1 MLDLRLK
8 LWTGTQVTKTT
19 SKQKKILQKVKWKL
33 WTPLGS
39 QEAASHN
46 NKMTGL
52 YSMWA
57 YDQGY
62 VRNQRLKELTMLL

>member
-1 MLDLRLK
+1 MQNDK
-8 LWTGTQVTKTT
+8 CSIYGSDYEQETK
-19 SKQKKILQKVKWKL
+19 SRKQLLNKRKFYKL
-33 WTPLGS
+33 WTPIGS

-46 NKMTGL
+46 VKMTGL

-62 VRNQRLKELTMLL
+62 VRNQRLKN